1 MGHNMDTK
9 KIIDKFSAN
18 IINPYDI
25 NIVRGEGSYVYDINN
40 KKYIDM
46 ATGVSSTNFGHQN
59 PGIFEALIEQS
70 QKISIVPRLFYNEP
84 LSMFLKKACELTNM
98 DKAIVMNS
106 GAEAIETAIKVIRKW
121 AYIKKQ
127 IPQDRAQIITFD
139 NSFHGRTIAAISS
152 SSEVKYK
159 ANFGPLTPGFKSIPF
174 NNIEALKTAINND
187 TAAIIIE
194 PIQGEAGVIIP
205 DHNYLIQCQKIC
217 KDKDILFILDEIQ
230 TGMGRTGKNF
240 AMEHYS
246 LSPDGITLGKSLG
259 GGVLPVSLFLGKEK
273 VMNVLSPGDHGS
285 TFGGNPLASAV
296 GYKALCLLEQQ
307 NLALKSEVLSDFFI
321 FELKKID
328 SKYIKEIRAKGLFI
342 ALQIYA
348 KYFENFYKSLIDS
361 GLLAV
366 KTRNNSIRL
375 LPPLT
380 IDQETLREA
389 IEIINKIKII
399 S

>member
-1 MGHNMDTK
+1 MDQKMDAK

-18 IINPYDI
+18 IINPYNI
-25 NIVRGEGSYVYDINN
+25 NIVRGDGSYVYDINS

-46 ATGVSSTNFGHQN
+46 ATGISSTNFGHQN
-59 PGIFEALIEQS
+59 PEIFEALIEQS
-70 QKISIVPRLFYNEP
+70 QKVSIVSRLFYNEP

-121 AYIKKQ
+121 AYTKKQ

-152 SSEVKYK
+152 SSEAKYK

-174 NNIEALKTAINND
+174 NNIEALKAAINDN

-205 DHNYLIQCQKIC
+205 DPNYLIQCQKIC
-217 KDKDILFILDEIQ
+217 KDKNILFILDEIQ

-240 AMEHYS
+240 AMEHYG

-273 VMNVLSPGDHGS
+273 IMSVLSPGDHGS
-285 TFGGNPLASAV
+285 TFGGNPLASSV

-307 NLALKSEVLSDFFI
+307 SLALKSEVLSDFFI
-321 FELKKID
+321 SELKKID

-348 KYFENFYKSLIDS
+348 EYFENFYKTLIGS

-380 IDQETLREA
+380 INQETLKEA
-389 IEIINKIKII
+389 IEIIKKIQIH
-399 S
+399 

>member
-1 MGHNMDTK
+1 MGQKVDAK

-18 IINPYDI
+18 IINPYNI
-25 NIVRGEGSYVYDINN
+25 NIVRGDGSYVYDINS

-46 ATGVSSTNFGHQN
+46 ATGISSTNFGHQN
-59 PGIFEALIEQS
+59 PEIFEALIEQS
-70 QKISIVPRLFYNEP
+70 QKVSIVSRLFYNEP

-152 SSEVKYK
+152 SSEAKYK

-174 NNIEALKTAINND
+174 NNIEALKAAINDN

-205 DHNYLIQCQKIC
+205 DPNYL
-217 KDKDILFILDEIQ
+217 
-230 TGMGRTGKNF
+230 
-240 AMEHYS
+240 S
-246 LSPDGITLGKSLG
+246 S
-259 GGVLPVSLFLGKEK
+259 
-273 VMNVLSPGDHGS
+273 
-285 TFGGNPLASAV
+285 V

-307 NLALKSEVLSDFFI
+307 SLALKSEVLSDFFI
-321 FELKKID
+321 SELKKID

-348 KYFENFYKSLIDS
+348 EYFENFYKTLIDS

-380 IDQETLREA
+380 INQETLKEA
-389 IEIINKIKII
+389 TEIIKKIEIH
-399 S
+399 